1 VPPYSLGLVIGKFYP
16 PHRGHRLLIETALAQ
31 SESLTILVCGRPG
44 EVPDGALRA
53 DWLREL
59 FPTAR
64 VRLVRDIYYGHDEDS
79 QLWAQ
84 LTIGWLGGAPDAV
97 FTSENYGEAYAKF
110 LGCVHIEVDKSR
122 ERVPISGT
130 RVRQNPMVNWEFLD
144 APVRQYYA
152 RRVVVLGAESTGT
165 TTLAR
170 DLAARFRT
178 KWVPEYGR
186 EYCELFWTGEDY
198 PWQSREFTLIA
209 AEQQRREDAAAR
221 VCDGLL
227 ICDTDAWAT
236 RLWHHRYLG
245 TFSPAVD
252 AIAND
257 NPPHQYILT
266 GDEIPF
272 VQDGIRDGET
282 IRHAMHAHFEEEL
295 SRQTVPWVAVRGTPQ
310 QRLEQAVGVIKAAFG
325 I

>member
-1 VPPYSLGLVIGKFYP
+1 MPPYPLGLVIGKFYP
-16 PHRGHRLLIETALAQ
+16 PHRGHRLLIETALEG

-44 EVPDGALRA
+44 ETPDGALRA

-59 FPTAR
+59 FPSAR
-64 VRLVRDIYYGHDEDS
+64 VRLVRDIYYGHDADS

-84 LTIGWLGGAPDAV
+84 LTIGWLGRAPDAV
-97 FTSENYGEAYAKF
+97 WTSENYGEAYAKF
-110 LGCVHIEVDKSR
+110 LGCQHIEVDSLR

-130 RVRQNPMVNWEFLD
+130 RIRENPLANWEFLE
-144 APVRQYYA
+144 APVRGYYA

-165 TTLAR
+165 TTLAG

-178 KWVPEYGR
+178 DWVPEYGR
-186 EYCELFWTGEDY
+186 EYCELFWTDEDY

-221 VCDGLL
+221 ACNGLL
-227 ICDTDAWAT
+227 ICDTNAWAT

-245 TFSPAVD
+245 TFSPAVN
-252 AIAND
+252 AIAAD

-266 GDEIPF
+266 GDEISF

-295 SRQTVPWVAVRGTPQ
+295 ARQSVPWVTVRGTRQ
-310 QRLEQAVGVIKAAFG
+310 ERLEKAVSAIKSAFEV
-325 I
+325 